1 MNELTNVDM
10 NQKQQLPEHLE
21 RGVEPAHSKDKLIIS
36 SLKFNK
42 VRALAAGTA
51 KRPLKQNSATTDA
64 IQSNINPPGAI
75 GQAQIPDTDTQSKQT
90 EIKIKGE
97 VMNSNDTKTKNNNEP
112 KQTFETLEDARDTI
126 NERTENRMH
135 SKETYELEMLE
146 NVWDMAEEA
155 LLEFGILLYGEDL
168 PSWGD
173 ETNDAVHWINLK
185 NMILH
190 MMKAI
195 LKAKGLFDPE
205 KDRENYCV
213 ESAWKTVCKG
223 YEGDNKVPY
232 ILALNSLNNEGCGP
246 LVRQAYKKLSKRSK
260 YYSQPFGN
268 NIEVIKLL
276 QPQPQGPHYK

>member
-1 MNELTNVDM
+1 VKSDTTYKNT
-10 NQKQQLPEHLE
+10 KPF
-21 RGVEPAHSKDKLIIS
+21 KLILQEHFMKNIKS
-36 SLKFNK
+36 GPPKKGKSMKFNK
-42 VRALAAGTA
+42 ERASAAGTA

-64 IQSNINPPGAI
+64 IHPNDNSLGAI
-75 GQAQIPDTDTQSKQT
+75 GQAHVTDTDSQSKQT
-90 EIKIKGE
+90 EIKLKGNA
-97 VMNSNDTKTKNNNEP
+97 MNFKNDKQESNNEP
-112 KQTFETLEDARDTI
+112 DQKFETLEDARDFI

-173 ETNDAVHWINLK
+173 ETNDAVHLINLK
-185 NMILH
+185 NMVLH

-205 KDRENYCV
+205 KDRENYCI

-268 NIEVIKLL
+268 NIEVIKLF
-276 QPQPQGPHYK
+276 QPRKGGKSI